1 MLGFFRLGFLD
12 VVLSRALLRGFVT
25 AVAVVITVCVQSLKK
40 TTHKALK
47 LYYRE
52 QLIPMFGLVALE
64 NKMNPESTLDKIIFL
79 LEFSWSDYHKPT
91 MLVSFGAL
99 LVLIFMRFSKG
110 YFRQTWWIERLP
122 EVLLVVVLSTSIS
135 LVFLFLFLSD

>member
-1 MLGFFRLGFLD
+1 M
-12 VVLSRALLRGFVT
+12 
-25 AVAVVITVCVQSLKK
+25 
-40 TTHKALK
+40 THKALK

-122 EVLLVVVLSTSIS
+122 EVLLVVVLSTSIP
-135 LVFLFLFLSD
+135 LVLLFLVLSDWFV